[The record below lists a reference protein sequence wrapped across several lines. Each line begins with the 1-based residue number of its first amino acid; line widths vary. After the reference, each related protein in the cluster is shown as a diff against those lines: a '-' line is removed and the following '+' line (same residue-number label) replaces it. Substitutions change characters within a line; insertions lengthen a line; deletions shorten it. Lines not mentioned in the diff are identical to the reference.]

1 MVPEYDV
8 VVVGAGLAGLRAA
21 QLLQGASKRVL
32 VLEARDRVGGRTLSV
47 PFAGDRAIDLGAQ
60 WIGPKQRRVVALA
73 GSLRLTMIEQS
84 DHGASAWKIGAQS
97 GRARGLAPQLPVL
110 QLLRMLN
117 ATARMEWRA
126 RRVPKQAP
134 WQAARA
140 AEWDAMS
147 VADFLQRHAG
157 NGIGHA
163 MLDASMRVLFA
174 AEPRDISLLHA
185 LFYIHAG
192 AGLQNIM
199 SVRGGA
205 QHWWLVEGAGTLA
218 PRLARELNVQLS
230 EPVRA
235 ISAGS
240 AQLEVASERGRY
252 LCRRVIVALPPVL
265 TQAIAFDPALPAQR
279 QQLSQGT
286 PMGAVTKC
294 FVQYAKPFW
303 RDAGLSGEAFS
314 DGVAGLV
321 MDGSHPERGEGLLI
335 AFLLGDRAREYAG
348 RLEERKRAVIA
359 ALAELFGDQ
368 ALSPTEYRD
377 HDWCSEAYSRG
388 CYSGIFGPGILSSC
402 GAALREP
409 VGRIHWAG
417 TETAV
422 EHEGYMEGA
431 LESAERAASEV
442 IKLLD

>member
-21 QLLQGASKRVL
+21 QLLQSAGKRVL

-47 PFAGDRAIDLGAQ
+47 PFAGRTIDLGAQ

-73 GSLRLTMIEQS
+73 QSLQLAKIAQS
-84 DHGASAWKIGAQS
+84 EHGASAWKIGAQS
-97 GRARGLAPQLPVL
+97 GRAQGLTPQIPFL

-117 ATARMEWRA
+117 ATARMEWNA
-126 RRVPKQAP
+126 RRVPKHAP

-140 AEWDAMS
+140 AEWDKTS

-157 NGIGHA
+157 DGLGHA

-199 SVRGGA
+199 SVRNGA
-205 QHWWLVEGAGTLA
+205 QHWWLAQGAGSIA
-218 PRLARELNVQLS
+218 PRLARDLTVRLS

-235 ISAGS
+235 ITAGS
-240 AQLEVASERGRY
+240 AQLEVLSDRGRY
-252 LCRRVIVALPPVL
+252 LGRRVIVALPPVL
-265 TQAIAFDPALPAQR
+265 TQDIQFSPALPAQR
-279 QQLSQGT
+279 QLLSQGT
-286 PMGAVTKC
+286 PMGAVIKC
-294 FVQYAKPFW
+294 FVQYARPFW

-314 DGVAGLV
+314 DGPAGLI
-321 MDGSHPERGEGLLI
+321 MDCSHPERSQGLLVV
-335 AFLLGDRAREYAG
+335 FLLGDRARQYAG
-348 RLEERKRAVIA
+348 RREERKRAVIA
-359 ALAELFGDQ
+359 ALAELFGER
-368 ALSPTEYRD
+368 ALSPSDYHD

-409 VGRIHWAG
+409 VGGIHWAG
-417 TETAV
+417 TETAID
-422 EHEGYMEGA
+422 HEGYMEGA
-431 LESAERAASEV
+431 LESAERVASEV
-442 IKLLD
+442 QKH